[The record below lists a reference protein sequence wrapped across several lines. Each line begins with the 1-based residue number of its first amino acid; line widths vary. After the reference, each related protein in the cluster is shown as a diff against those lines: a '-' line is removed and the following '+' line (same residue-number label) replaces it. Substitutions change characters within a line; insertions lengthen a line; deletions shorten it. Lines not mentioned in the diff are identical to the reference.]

1 MKSVVRYFIKNPIAA
16 NMLMFALFAM
26 GLVGYKNMKSTF
38 FPETPS
44 KIISIQLVY
53 PGASPEEMEEGV
65 VTKIEE
71 NLKGVTGVERV
82 TSTSS
87 ENSGIVTV
95 EVASGY
101 NTDLILQDVKNAVDQ
116 ISSFPVG
123 LEPPVVFKQEQIGF
137 GINFAISGEVD
148 LKTLKRFGRQAEEE
162 LLAMDGISKVNL
174 SGFPDEE
181 IEISFRENDLRA
193 YNITFQQATLAVQ
206 AANLDLTGGTI
217 KGSEEELLIRA
228 RNKEYYAKGLED
240 IVVKTATDGSVIRL
254 YQIAN
259 IRDRWSDNPNR
270 SYLNGDPAVVVT
282 VNNTQEED
290 LLSITS
296 MVRDYVDRFNQTND
310 LVTASVIRDSSE
322 TLLQRQDLLVEN
334 GVIGFLI
341 VVLLLAMFLH
351 WRLAFWVALSIPISF
366 AGMFLV
372 ASLLGITINVISLF
386 GMILVIGILVD
397 DGIVIGESI
406 YQEYENGVPNIKA
419 ANEGTVKV
427 IPAVFSA
434 ILTTVIAFSSF
445 LFIEGQ
451 LGDFF
456 SEMAIVVIFS
466 LVFSLVEGV
475 LILPTHVAH
484 SKALSHDRK
493 PNKIQDGLD
502 RFFNFLRNKTFAPL
516 LKFALHNKFLTF
528 AVMLGLLAV
537 TIGALGGGLVKTTF
551 FPVIERDDISINLQM
566 PAGTREHVT
575 EKWLNH
581 IEDAAWRA
589 NDMLSERFFN
599 GEKQAILRVDKNLGP
614 TSYQG
619 TINIA
624 LLDGENRD
632 SLRLREVTNVVR
644 RETGIISE
652 AELLT
657 FGSASIFGKPISVSL
672 VGEDYPTLKAATEA
686 VKARMQQLTEL
697 ADVVDNNQEGLKE
710 INITLNEKA
719 EFLGLN
725 LQEVLA
731 QVRRGFF
738 GSEVQ
743 RLQRGRDEV
752 RVWVRYDESDRSDLT
767 RLEDMRVR
775 FADGR
780 EFPLSEIADFSVDRG
795 VVRINH
801 IEGKREIKIEAD
813 VSNDQVSVSDLTN
826 SLKTS
831 IVPEVVAGFPGVTA
845 LFEGQNREQEKSAA
859 SIQIVGTVVL
869 ALMFFVVALTFR
881 SVSQT
886 LVVFSLIPFS
896 FIGVGW
902 GHYVM
907 GTPISLFSGLGI
919 IALAGVLVNDSLVLV
934 TSYNKLLEQGRS
946 QMDAIYEAGL
956 TRFRPIILTTF
967 TTFAGLAPLLFEK
980 SLQAQFLIPMAI
992 SLSYGLLAVTVI
1004 NLIWLPVLLVI
1015 TNRFKVYAS
1024 YLWNGTKPSFEA
1036 VEPVFRKENGYEFL
1050 WYVLLGL
1057 IAVMVLVSAL

>member
-1 MKSVVRYFIKNPIAA
+1 
-16 NMLMFALFAM
+16 
-26 GLVGYKNMKSTF
+26 
-38 FPETPS
+38 
-44 KIISIQLVY
+44 
-53 PGASPEEMEEGV
+53 
-65 VTKIEE
+65 
-71 NLKGVTGVERV
+71 
-82 TSTSS
+82 
-87 ENSGIVTV
+87 
-95 EVASGY
+95 
-101 NTDLILQDVKNAVDQ
+101 
-116 ISSFPVG
+116 
-123 LEPPVVFKQEQIGF
+123 
-137 GINFAISGEVD
+137 
-148 LKTLKRFGRQAEEE
+148 
-162 LLAMDGISKVNL
+162 
-174 SGFPDEE
+174 
-181 IEISFRENDLRA
+181 
-193 YNITFQQATLAVQ
+193 
-206 AANLDLTGGTI
+206 
-217 KGSEEELLIRA
+217 
-228 RNKEYYAKGLED
+228 
-240 IVVKTATDGSVIRL
+240 
-254 YQIAN
+254 
-259 IRDRWSDNPNR
+259 
-270 SYLNGDPAVVVT
+270 
-282 VNNTQEED
+282 
-290 LLSITS
+290 
-296 MVRDYVDRFNQTND
+296 
-310 LVTASVIRDSSE
+310 
-322 TLLQRQDLLVEN
+322 
-334 GVIGFLI
+334 
-341 VVLLLAMFLH
+341 
-351 WRLAFWVALSIPISF
+351 
-366 AGMFLV
+366 
-372 ASLLGITINVISLF
+372 
-386 GMILVIGILVD
+386 
-397 DGIVIGESI
+397 
-406 YQEYENGVPNIKA
+406 
-419 ANEGTVKV
+419 
-427 IPAVFSA
+427 
-434 ILTTVIAFSSF
+434 
-445 LFIEGQ
+445 
-451 LGDFF
+451 
-456 SEMAIVVIFS
+456 
-466 LVFSLVEGV
+466 
-475 LILPTHVAH
+475 
-484 SKALSHDRK
+484 
-493 PNKIQDGLD
+493 
-502 RFFNFLRNKTFAPL
+502 
-516 LKFALHNKFLTF
+516 
-528 AVMLGLLAV
+528 
-537 TIGALGGGLVKTTF
+537 
-551 FPVIERDDISINLQM
+551 
-566 PAGTREHVT
+566 
-575 EKWLNH
+575 
-581 IEDAAWRA
+581 
-589 NDMLSERFFN
+589 
-599 GEKQAILRVDKNLGP
+599 
-614 TSYQG
+614 
-619 TINIA
+619 
-624 LLDGENRD
+624 
-632 SLRLREVTNVVR
+632 
-644 RETGIISE
+644 
-652 AELLT
+652 
-657 FGSASIFGKPISVSL
+657 
-672 VGEDYPTLKAATEA
+672 
-686 VKARMQQLTEL
+686 MQQLTEL
-697 ADVVDNNQEGLKE
+697 TDVVDNNQEGLKE